1 LSHRSAAALTRV
13 GDLLSAAAS
22 FAELLDPKARFACLY
37 EALECVGDQIEAGE
51 LIEASVGSLDDPLA
65 LFSLDYAALCFIL
78 DDRSLKRMKR
88 KLAKRNFGLPVNI
101 NPEDLRSRPL
111 ITLHRVIGLLD
122 RTVGTLLGAEAGK
135 TSPGGR
141 VH

>member
-1 LSHRSAAALTRV
+1 M
-13 GDLLSAAAS
+13 
-22 FAELLDPKARFACLY
+22 
-37 EALECVGDQIEAGE
+37 
-51 LIEASVGSLDDPLA
+51 GSLDDPLA